1 MQYNNLITMGTIY
14 YILGF
19 LFFIHEFFD
28 VINPLNRVKATNK
41 NKEIS
46 KRIKELNE
54 IKDSDV
60 LAKMEHEK
68 LNKELLNRG
77 CLPIFSFVWVITGLL
92 SSQWEIFLL
101 LLASLMLHG
110 LAGKVS
116 QNLYYRATNVSL
128 FSLINLILTGY
139 VILNHFHNLN
149 LIVF

>member
-1 MQYNNLITMGTIY
+1 MGTIY